1 LLYVCTIIKTN
12 KKMYKIKN
20 TNSGNIQIMNK
31 DEKDTFFSHSK
42 KQIRNWSKYGKRN
55 MYEDYDVQPIK
66 IIDSIPTWLIITV
79 LTVLTVA
86 SGLLHIQLNY

>member
-1 LLYVCTIIKTN
+1 
-12 KKMYKIKN
+12 MYKIKN

-42 KQIRNWSKYGKRN
+42 EQMPNWRKYGKRN
-55 MYEDYDVQPIK
+55 MYKDYDVQPIK
-66 IIDSIPTWLIITV
+66 IIDSIPTWLIITG

-86 SGLLHIQLNY
+86 SGLLHIQWNY

>member
-1 LLYVCTIIKTN
+1 
-12 KKMYKIKN
+12 MYKIKN

-42 KQIRNWSKYGKRN
+42 KQMSNWSKYGKRN
-55 MYEDYDVQPIK
+55 MYKDYDVQPIK

-79 LTVLTVA
+79 FTVLTVA